1 MSASETALA
10 QLEACLTQVVQL
22 LSSLQTENGELV
34 EKIEKLKTD
43 LEEAKKGNNSKD
55 QRIEQLKDDRLK
67 IRAGVEKIMRKM
79 TALE

>member
-22 LSSLQTENGELV
+22 LSSLQTENGKLV
-34 EKIEKLKTD
+34 DKIEKLQTD
-43 LEEAKKGNNSKD
+43 LEEAKEGNKSKN
-55 QRIEQLKDDRLK
+55 QQIEQLKDDRLK
-67 IRAGVEKIMRKM
+67 IRAGVEKMMRKM

>member
-43 LEEAKKGNNSKD
+43 LEEAKKGNNSKV

>member
-34 EKIEKLKTD
+34 EKIEKLKTKLTKINKSIKEKIAIAID
-43 LEEAKKGNNSKD
+43 NSKHQCLHMPRD
-55 QRIEQLKDDRLK
+55 VRD
-67 IRAGVEKIMRKM
+67 VES
-79 TALE
+79 

>member
-67 IRAGVEKIMRKM
+67 IRAGAEEIMRKM

>member
-43 LEEAKKGNNSKD
+43 LEEAKKGNNSKG

>member
-1 MSASETALA
+1 MSASETALD

-22 LSSLQTENGELV
+22 LSSLQTENGKLV
-34 EKIEKLKTD
+34 DKIEKLKTH
-43 LEEAKKGNNSKD
+43 LEEATKGNRSKD
-55 QRIEQLKDDRLK
+55 QQIEQLKDDRLK